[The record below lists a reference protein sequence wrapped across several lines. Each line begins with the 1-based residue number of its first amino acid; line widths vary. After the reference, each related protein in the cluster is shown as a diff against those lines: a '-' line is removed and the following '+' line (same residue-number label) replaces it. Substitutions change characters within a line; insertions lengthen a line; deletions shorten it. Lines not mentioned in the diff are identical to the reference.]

1 MDLCKGMMFVQG
13 TGIPDMKVMGWRLAG
28 GGPHCLKTAPVR
40 QRDRGRFQPK
50 DEAFSLHIRGLLQG
64 KGTTFHRV
72 KYDFR
77 SPDFQHFHL
86 LPPWEPTVLTV
97 VFVSPFALI
106 WEQARWRDG
115 FQGPL
120 KSHYLGSETRAGLF
134 CSLSFLPE
142 TSAVT
147 AHLAGS
153 LLGRASREPAGL
165 AGISNNCPA

>member
-1 MDLCKGMMFVQG
+1 MV
-13 TGIPDMKVMGWRLAG
+13 TGWRG
-28 GGPHCLKTAPVR
+28 SHCLKTGLVR
-40 QRDRGRFQPK
+40 QEGQREVSAKRWGIFFPCQRAITGQREQP
-50 DEAFSLHIRGLLQG
+50 STGWN
-64 KGTTFHRV
+64 TTSEVQSF
-72 KYDFR
+72 DL
-77 SPDFQHFHL
+77 SICS
-86 LPPWEPTVLTV
+86 PWEPTVLTAV
-97 VFVSPFALI
+97 LVSPFALV
-106 WEQARWRDG
+106 WEKARWRDA

-165 AGISNNCPA
+165 AGISNNCPAWADKSDMQITQCNPE